1 MASSKFVM
9 LCYYISN
16 LYFIAGDQ
24 GNRFLSQ
31 GDRGSLTAEQW
42 KGISGSRSG
51 ALISRPVCE
60 AGDQEAR
67 EDELFQKGSGALSV
81 TSFMTKNVRVCRT
94 PGNAISFSPC
104 SLLKSAM
111 SRVRIFR
118 K

>member
-1 MASSKFVM
+1 MASSKFDM

-24 GNRFLSQ
+24 GNRFLNQ

-60 AGDQEAR
+60 AGDRPAKEA
-67 EDELFQKGSGALSV
+67 ELFQKGSGALSV
-81 TSFMTKNVRVCRT
+81 TSFMTKNVRVWRT
-94 PGNAISFSPC
+94 PGSAISFSPC